1 MHCINVY
8 ITKDD
13 GTFEDV
19 PHLKL
24 PQDFILFTF
33 KQKGIKKDRLVAKIE
48 TDYFGGVGD
57 QSATVWEN
65 KKTIYTQSGYGTIN
79 CALELLGV
87 NSEEGK
93 DAFDTLNL
101 GQHRTNEEIENKIC
115 L

>member
-1 MHCINVY
+1 MHSINVY

-24 PQDFILFTF
+24 HQEFILFTF
-33 KQKGIKKDRLVAKIE
+33 KPKGIKKNRLVAKIE

-87 NSEEGK
+87 GPKEGN
-93 DAFDTLNL
+93 DAFDTLQL
-101 GQHRTNEEIENKIC
+101 GKYRTNQEIENKIC
-115 L
+115 T